1 MADKT
6 HQDELDDLIAENDT
20 GARDPSGLARKI
32 VLGVAIFWPIY
43 QLYMA
48 SPLPFVTG
56 FGLIDDSQQRAIHLA
71 FALFLG
77 FLTFPAFLSAPR
89 KYIPLYDWVF
99 AVLAAGCSL
108 YILIFY
114 RDVVNNAGGI
124 RTTAET
130 VSAILGI
137 ILVLEITRRVLGMSL
152 VIVAAVFTVYVFV
165 GPMLPELISHRGF
178 SLNRYVDHMWLTTEG
193 VFGLPLG
200 VSNSFI
206 FLFVLFG
213 ALLDK
218 GGAGNFFIKL
228 SFSMLGHLRGGPA
241 KAAVVSSGLTGLISG
256 SAIANVVTTG
266 TFTIPLMKRI
276 GFSGEKAGA
285 IEVSSSINGQIMPPV
300 MGAAAFLMTEFVG
313 ITYFEVVVHAFV
325 PAIVSYI
332 GLFYIVHLEAVKAN
346 MPVLAKVHES
356 TLLQSLGRFLFGF
369 GAVAL
374 VAGIVYAVAT
384 GLGLVAGSYAT
395 PLASVL
401 MIAVYIWLIKIA
413 ASYPELEIDD
423 PNAPLV
429 EIPKLKPTLMAGLH
443 FALPIGVLIW
453 CLMVQRLSPGLAVSW
468 AIVVMVAIM
477 LTQKP
482 LLAHF
487 RGESAGGPGEGLK
500 EGFGDLVEGFI
511 AGSRNMVGI
520 AVAMGAAGIIVGVVS
535 LTGLGLLMTEII
547 NAVSGGNVM
556 IMLLFTAIMCIVL
569 GMGLPT
575 TANYIVVASVMAQ
588 PLVVL
593 ASQNGLVIPLFAVH
607 LFVFYFGLMSGT
619 TPPVAVDSFAGAA
632 VARSDPMKTCIQAFY
647 YSLRTA
653 ILPFIFVF
661 NPELLLI
668 GVENWWS
675 AALIIVSSTI
685 AMCVFAAA
693 TQGYFFVKSFK
704 LESALLVVIAL
715 SLLRPE
721 FWLDRFQSP
730 FETVEPATIYEVTA
744 NAEKDAQIQMLMEG
758 ENFSGD
764 IIQRVVAIPLGEVG
778 ASGADRLLEATGME
792 MRFDEDGVFVDNV
805 AFNSP
810 AQKWGMDFD
819 WKVLELNKPNSRMA
833 KELFYI
839 PTYLALFGIVAWQ
852 MARRRKTKG
861 EEAQNV

>member
-1 MADKT
+1 MAEET
-6 HQDELDDLIAENDT
+6 HQQKLEDLIAENDT
-20 GARDPSGLARKI
+20 GARDASGLARKV
-32 VLGVAIFWPIY
+32 VLGVALLWPLY

-56 FGLIDDSQQRAIHLA
+56 FGLIDDSQQRSIHLA

-77 FLTFPAFLSAPR
+77 FLTFPAFLAAPR
-89 KYIPLYDWVF
+89 KYIPLYDWF
-99 AVLAAGCSL
+99 LAIFAAGCSL
-108 YILIFY
+108 YILVFY
-114 RDVVNNAGGI
+114 RDVVENAGGL
-124 RTTAET
+124 RTSAET
-130 VSAILGI
+130 IVSVLGI
-137 ILVLEITRRVLGMSL
+137 ILVMEITRRVLGPSL
-152 VIVAAVFTVYVFV
+152 VIVAAIFSLYVFV
-165 GPMLPELISHRGF
+165 GPMLPDLISHRGF

-193 VFGLPLG
+193 IFGLPLG

-276 GFSGEKAGA
+276 GFSAEKAAA
-285 IEVSSSINGQIMPPV
+285 IEVSASINGQIMPPV

-313 ITYFEVVVHAFV
+313 ISYYQVVVHAFV

-332 GLFYIVHLEAVKAN
+332 GLFYIVHLEAVKAD
-346 MPVLAKVHES
+346 MPVLAKLRES
-356 TLLQSLGRFLFGF
+356 SLLRIIWNFLFGF

-374 VAGIVYAVAT
+374 VAGIVYAVAI
-384 GLGLVAGSYAT
+384 GLRMAAGVFAVPLAAVLLVA
-395 PLASVL
+395 L
-401 MIAVYIWLIKIA
+401 YIWLLSIA
-413 ASYPELEIDD
+413 AHYPELEIDD
-423 PNAPLV
+423 PDAPLV
-429 EIPKLKPTLMAGLH
+429 TIPELKPTLMAGLH

-468 AIVVMVAIM
+468 AIIVMVAIM

-482 LLAHF
+482 VTAWF
-487 RGESAGGPGEGLK
+487 RGQKTAGFGAEFR
-500 EGFGDLVEGFI
+500 EGFGDLIDGFI

-520 AVAMGAAGIIVGVVS
+520 AVAMAAAGIIVGVVS

-556 IMLLFTAIMCIVL
+556 MMLLFTAIMCVVL

-575 TANYIVVASVMAQ
+575 TANYIVVASIMAQ
-588 PLVVL
+588 PLVTI
-593 ASQNGLVIPLFAVH
+593 AAQNGLVIPLFAVH

-632 VARSDPMKTCIQAFY
+632 VARSDPMKTSVQAFY

-653 ILPFIFVF
+653 ILPFIFVL
-661 NPELLLI
+661 NPEMLLI
-668 GVENWWS
+668 GVEHWWS
-675 AALIIVSSTI
+675 AALIIVSATI
-685 AMCVFAAA
+685 AMCIFGAA
-693 TQGYFFVKSFK
+693 TQGYFLVKSYR
-704 LESALLVVIAL
+704 LESALLIVIAL
-715 SLLRPE
+715 SLLRPG
-721 FWLDRFQSP
+721 FWLDRVQPPFQP
-730 FETVEPATIYEVTA
+730 VNPDTIYAVVETA
-744 NAEKDAQIQMLMEG
+744 PDNAQIQMSMNG

-764 IIQRVVAIPLGEVG
+764 RVQRLVAIALGPSG
-778 ASGADRLLEATGME
+778 ASGANRLRDATGMD
-792 MRFDEDGVFVDNV
+792 MRFQDGGLYVDNV

-810 AQKWGMDFD
+810 AQKWGVDFD
-819 WKVLELNKPNSRMA
+819 WQVLELNKPNARAA
-833 KELFYI
+833 KEWFYL
-839 PTYLALFGIVAWQ
+839 PAYVLLGLLMFRQ
-852 MARRRKTKG
+852 LSRRRRKAG
-861 EEAQNV
+861 P

>member
-1 MADKT
+1 MTEKT
-6 HQDELDDLIAENDT
+6 HQEELEDLIAENDT
-20 GARDPSGLARKI
+20 GTRDPSGLARKVI
-32 VLGVAIFWPIY
+32 LGVALLWPLY

-48 SPLPFVTG
+48 SPLPFTTG
-56 FGLIDDSQQRAIHLA
+56 IGLIDDSQQRAIHLA

-77 FLTFPAFLSAPR
+77 FLTFPAFLNSPR
-89 KYIPLYDWVF
+89 SRIPTLDWILAIV
-99 AVLAAGCSL
+99 AAGCSL

-114 RDVVNNAGGI
+114 RDVVNNAGGV
-124 RTTAET
+124 RTPVETA
-130 VSAILGI
+130 VSIIGIL
-137 ILVLEITRRVLGMSL
+137 LVLEITRRVLGISL
-152 VIVAAVFTVYVFV
+152 VIVSAVFTAYVFI
-165 GPMLPELISHRGF
+165 GPMLPDLMSHRGF

-213 ALLDK
+213 SLLDK

-276 GFSGEKAGA
+276 GFTGEKAAA

-346 MPVLAKVHES
+346 MPVLAKVQES
-356 TLLQSLGRFLFGF
+356 TLLQALGRFLFGF

-374 VAGIVYAVAT
+374 VAGIVYAMAT
-384 GLGLVAGSYAT
+384 GLGVVAGPLAT
-395 PLASVL
+395 PIAGVL
-401 MIAVYIWLIKIA
+401 MIALYIWLLKIA
-413 ASYPELEIDD
+413 AGYPELEIDD
-423 PNAPLV
+423 PNAPLI

-453 CLMVQRLSPGLAVSW
+453 CLMIQRLSPGLAVSW

-482 LLAHF
+482 ILTYF
-487 RGESAGGPGEGLK
+487 RKTKSSGFAPEFKEGLA
-500 EGFGDLVEGFI
+500 DLINGFI

-520 AVAMGAAGIIVGVVS
+520 AVAMGAAGIIVGAVS

-547 NAVSGGNVM
+547 NAVSGGNIM
-556 IMLLFTAIMCIVL
+556 IMLLFTAIMCVVL

-588 PLVVL
+588 PLVTL
-593 ASQNGLVIPLFAVH
+593 AAQNGLVIPLFAVH

-632 VARSDPMKTCIQAFY
+632 VARSDPMKTSVQAFY

-668 GVENWWS
+668 GVESYWS
-675 AALIIVSSTI
+675 AALVIISSTI
-685 AMCVFAAA
+685 AMCVFGAA
-693 TQGYFFVKSFK
+693 TQGYFMTKNWK
-704 LESALLVVIAL
+704 IESALLVVIAL
-715 SLLRPE
+715 SLLRPG
-721 FWLDRFQSP
+721 FWLDRIQPP
-730 FETVEPATIYEVTA
+730 FEAVPPSSIYTVAETA
-744 NAEKDAQIQMLMEG
+744 AKDAQIQMFMTG

-764 IIQRVVAIPLGEVG
+764 VVERRVAIPLGEVG
-778 ASGADRLLEATGME
+778 SPGADRLLEATGMT
-792 MRFDEDGVFVDNV
+792 MRIEGDDVFVDNV
-805 AFNSP
+805 DFNSP
-810 AQKWGMDFD
+810 AQKWGIDFD
-819 WKVLELNKPNSRMA
+819 WQILELSEPKKRMA
-833 KELFYI
+833 KEWFYI
-839 PTYLALFGIVAWQ
+839 PAYGALILLILFQ
-852 MARRRKTKG
+852 LARRRNAQG
-861 EEAQNV
+861 EPANV

>member
-1 MADKT
+1 MMDNT
-6 HQDELDDLIAENDT
+6 HQEELDDLIAENDT
-20 GARDPSGLARKI
+20 GARDPSGLTRKI
-32 VLGVAIFWPIY
+32 VLGVALLWPLY

-48 SPLPFVTG
+48 SPLPFATG
-56 FGLIDDSQQRAIHLA
+56 IGLIDDSQQRAIHLA

-89 KYIPLYDWVF
+89 KYIPLYDWIF
-99 AVLAAGCSL
+99 AILAAGCSL

-114 RDVVNNAGGI
+114 RDVVENAGGV

-130 VSAILGI
+130 VSAILGM
-137 ILVLEITRRVLGMSL
+137 ILVLEITRRVLGISL
-152 VIVAAVFTVYVFV
+152 VIVAAFFSVYVFV
-165 GPMLPELISHRGF
+165 GPMLPDLISHRGF

-346 MPVLAKVHES
+346 MPVLAKVQES
-356 TLLQSLGRFLFGF
+356 TLLQAVGRFLFGF
-369 GAVAL
+369 GAVAV
-374 VAGIVYAVAT
+374 VACIVYAVAT
-384 GLGLVAGSYAT
+384 GLGMVAGAYAT
-395 PLASVL
+395 PVAGVL
-401 MIAVYIWLIKIA
+401 MIGLYIWLLKIA
-413 ASYPELEIDD
+413 ARYPILEIDD

-453 CLMVQRLSPGLAVSW
+453 CLMIQRLSPGLAVSW

-477 LTQKP
+477 LTQKTI
-482 LLAHF
+482 LAHF
-487 RGESAGGPGEGLK
+487 RDEASVSWS
-500 EGFGDLVEGFI
+500 EGFYDLLEGFI

-535 LTGLGLLMTEII
+535 LTGLG
-547 NAVSGGNVM
+547 
-556 IMLLFTAIMCIVL
+556 
-569 GMGLPT
+569 
-575 TANYIVVASVMAQ
+575 
-588 PLVVL
+588 
-593 ASQNGLVIPLFAVH
+593 
-607 LFVFYFGLMSGT
+607 
-619 TPPVAVDSFAGAA
+619 
-632 VARSDPMKTCIQAFY
+632 
-647 YSLRTA
+647 
-653 ILPFIFVF
+653 
-661 NPELLLI
+661 
-668 GVENWWS
+668 
-675 AALIIVSSTI
+675 
-685 AMCVFAAA
+685 
-693 TQGYFFVKSFK
+693 
-704 LESALLVVIAL
+704 
-715 SLLRPE
+715 
-721 FWLDRFQSP
+721 
-730 FETVEPATIYEVTA
+730 
-744 NAEKDAQIQMLMEG
+744 
-758 ENFSGD
+758 
-764 IIQRVVAIPLGEVG
+764 
-778 ASGADRLLEATGME
+778 
-792 MRFDEDGVFVDNV
+792 
-805 AFNSP
+805 
-810 AQKWGMDFD
+810 
-819 WKVLELNKPNSRMA
+819 
-833 KELFYI
+833 
-839 PTYLALFGIVAWQ
+839 
-852 MARRRKTKG
+852 
-861 EEAQNV
+861 